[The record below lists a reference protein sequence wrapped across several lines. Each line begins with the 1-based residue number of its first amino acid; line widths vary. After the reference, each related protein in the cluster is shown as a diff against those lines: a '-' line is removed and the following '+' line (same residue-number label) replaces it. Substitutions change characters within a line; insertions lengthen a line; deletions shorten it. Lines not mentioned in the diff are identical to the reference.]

1 MRETIQVQKREFE
14 ERFAQE
20 VETLKLYIL
29 DLKSRLN
36 NYVPVKGDELDTKLG
51 EFINGYKQKQQLKL
65 MFLRLSEG
73 NYEFG
78 TRNLSLKL
86 NRGMVFIKQ
95 GTNMTPIDQV
105 LPNMLPEE
113 LAKFENRDPL
123 KRLTGDAAAHS
134 AIDSTSHIG
143 RS

>member
-1 MRETIQVQKREFE
+1 
-14 ERFAQE
+14 
-20 VETLKLYIL
+20 
-29 DLKSRLN
+29 
-36 NYVPVKGDELDTKLG
+36 
-51 EFINGYKQKQQLKL
+51 

-78 TRNLSLKL
+78 TRPLSLKL

-113 LAKFENRDPL
+113 LAKFEGRDPL
-123 KRLTGDAAAHS
+123 RRITGESAALSVLNETQSNIGGGGKMLSRGASKSTISPIKKR
-134 AIDSTSHIG
+134 
-143 RS
+143 